1 MKLSFVEF
9 NKNIATKTAVVFP
22 DVYGQG
28 VSLSA
33 EARLREAIGLA
44 IAIDLDVVYKEI
56 VNVRNVKPAT
66 LIGQGVIDRLKDVIE
81 LQNVELIVFD
91 TSLTPI
97 QQRNLEK
104 KLQVKVIDRTALILE
119 IFGERAK
126 TKEGKMQVELAHL
139 TYQCSRLVRSWT
151 HLERQRGGA
160 GFLGGPGETQIEL
173 DRRIIDEKIL
183 KIKQNLEKVKQTRQI
198 QRSARKRVPYASV
211 AFVGYTNAGKSTLFN
226 KLSNSNVFAKDLL
239 FATLDPSMRK
249 IKLPSGREVILSD
262 TVGFISDLPHELV
275 MSFRATLE
283 EVMSADLIVHI
294 RDIASENSREQ
305 RKDVLTVLED
315 LGFNDFENSPRYI
328 EVFNKIDELSE
339 DKKKDIL
346 INLKPGKI
354 AVSAITGENCDK
366 LLSLIDDKLSI
377 NSEIT
382 DIKVSVADG
391 KKISWIYRNCEVLSS
406 ETNNDLIFFKLKI
419 SSSDKKRLENML

>member
-1 MKLSFVEF
+1 MSFVEF

-139 TYQCSRLVRSWT
+139 TYQRSRLVRSWT

-406 ETNNDLIFFKLKI
+406 EINDDLIFFKLKI

>member
-1 MKLSFVEF
+1 MSFVEF

-139 TYQCSRLVRSWT
+139 TYQRSRLVRSWT

-406 ETNNDLIFFKLKI
+406 EINDDLIFFKLKI
-419 SSSDKKRLENML
+419 SSADKKRLENML

>member
-1 MKLSFVEF
+1 LSFVEF